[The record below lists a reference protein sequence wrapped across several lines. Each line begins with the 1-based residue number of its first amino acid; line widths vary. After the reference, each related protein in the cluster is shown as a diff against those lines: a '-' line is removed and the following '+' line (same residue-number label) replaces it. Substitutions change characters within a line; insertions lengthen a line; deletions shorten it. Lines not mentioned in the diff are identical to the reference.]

1 MGFFSTLSAASEATK
16 ISNKITK
23 VSSAFINLLITN
35 GVTLKTHDS
44 LKIIMTIK
52 SNYDFTALLLIHSQ
66 ESNDF
71 KEKFL
76 GLVCNNIA
84 EEAKKIIYG
93 DTHGLQA
100 GWNPEK
106 QEAFIV
112 EDLHSLFAPEGE
124 YDKIFREWMTI
135 WKQNYGSL
143 TEINFE
149 IEENTSTILMDFLN
163 QQFDLSSAQSRDFKT
178 TIFEMLKNDKY
189 EG

>member
-1 MGFFSTLSAASEATK
+1 MGFFRTVSAASKATK

-23 VSSAFINLLITN
+23 VSSAFINLLITD

-44 LKIIMTIK
+44 LKIILTIK

-66 ESNDF
+66 ESKDF

-76 GLVCNNIA
+76 GLVCHNIA

-93 DTHGLQA
+93 DTHGLHA

-112 EDLHSLFAPEGE
+112 EEFHSLFEPQGEGE
-124 YDKIFREWMTI
+124 KIFREWMTI
-135 WKQNYGSL
+135 WKKNYGSL

-163 QQFDLSSAQSRDFKT
+163 QQFNLSSAQSQDFKT
-178 TIFEMLKNDKY
+178 TIFEMLKNNKY
-189 EG
+189 DG